1 MKKIIIIILSIIS
14 FVFGTLVSPSDG
26 DELNYIHI
34 LFEWEQQPDA
44 IGYNLQV
51 STDEFFNNL
60 ILDVDETYTVY
71 IDSDNFNWNDTYY
84 WRVRSIMDCDGCE
97 YGDWIGTSMFS
108 ISQSTYQYID
118 VDIYQDNSLEDGYV
132 AIGAFA
138 PQLYSVI
145 IDKYGNEIWNSGI
158 LLENEDGF
166 MLNHINEYG
175 NISGSVSYT
184 HLTLPTTP
192 YV

>member
-1 MKKIIIIILSIIS
+1 MKTIVKLNPANYVISEVFMKRLLFILLLSSIS

-71 IDSDNFNWNDTYY
+71 IPTNICDNCKNVIKFIITFGTY
-84 WRVRSIMDCDGCE
+84 
-97 YGDWIGTSMFS
+97 
-108 ISQSTYQYID
+108 
-118 VDIYQDNSLEDGYV
+118 
-132 AIGAFA
+132 
-138 PQLYSVI
+138 
-145 IDKYGNEIWNSGI
+145 
-158 LLENEDGF
+158 
-166 MLNHINEYG
+166 
-175 NISGSVSYT
+175 
-184 HLTLPTTP
+184 TL
-192 YV
+192 